1 MEQKRASFDR
11 NSLPIL
17 LGLASVLI
25 MVVISLISSF
35 GVAIYGG
42 VFYGIMKIFIL
53 GLPIAGGIIAYID
66 NRNLVS
72 FEVLFNAAILAV
84 SLIAF

>member
-11 NSLPIL
+11 NSLPTL
-17 LGLASVLI
+17 LGLASILI
-25 MVVISLISSF
+25 MVIISLISSF

-66 NRNLVS
+66 NKNLVS
-72 FEVLFNAAILAV
+72 FEVIFNTIVLAIA
-84 SLIAF
+84 LIAF

>member
-17 LGLASVLI
+17 LGILSVII
-25 MVVISLISSF
+25 MVILSIISSF
-35 GVAIYGG
+35 GVAIYAG
-42 VFYGIMKIFIL
+42 VLYGILKLIIL

-72 FEVLFNAAILAV
+72 FEVLFNVGVLVLA
-84 SLIAF
+84 LIAF